1 MIKTRDRVV
10 TILNEVIESDYAELN
25 KLEISDDEKLR
36 AITSESMVALIF
48 VTTLEDEFS
57 IEFNDDEIDI
67 AFFNSIDYL
76 AETVDGH
83 LNQ

>member
-1 MIKTRDRVV
+1 MKTRDKIL
-10 TILNEVIESDYAELN
+10 TILNEVIDSDYSELN

-67 AFFNSIDYL
+67 TFFNSIDYL
-76 AETVDGH
+76 AETVDSH
-83 LNQ
+83 LSE

>member
-1 MIKTRDRVV
+1 MKTRDKIL
-10 TILNEVIESDYAELN
+10 TILNEVIESDYSELS
-25 KLEISDDEKLR
+25 KLQISDDEKLR

-76 AETVDGH
+76 TETVDGH
-83 LNQ
+83 LNE